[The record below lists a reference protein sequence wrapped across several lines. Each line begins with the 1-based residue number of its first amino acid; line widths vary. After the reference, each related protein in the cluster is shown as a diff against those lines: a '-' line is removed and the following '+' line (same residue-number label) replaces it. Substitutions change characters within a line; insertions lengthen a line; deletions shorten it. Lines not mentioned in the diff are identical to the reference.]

1 MARILVVEDDPVSL
15 RIVSKA
21 LEHDGHTVT
30 AHDRARDALATL
42 ATVPFDVLVTDIMM
56 PDEDGF
62 TMIQAARGLR
72 PDIRV
77 IVLSAIDER
86 VPHGLNAQAFDR
98 LGVDRVLSKPIRRV
112 PLRDAVDAVMGRE
125 R

>member
-30 AHDRARDALATL
+30 AHHRARDALATL
-42 ATVPFDVLVTDIMM
+42 AAAPFDVLVTDIMM

-86 VPHGLNAQAFDR
+86 VPHDLSAQAFDR

-112 PLRDAVDAVMGRE
+112 PLRDAVEAVMGQE
-125 R
+125 E